1 MNDWA
6 KMINKLMEF
15 GYNEKEALELAKEIQ
30 NNLDGYTKQESKI
43 EEIRKVVSRVR
54 ARHQSSNR

>member
-1 MNDWA
+1 MSDLA
-6 KMINKLMEF
+6 KVVNKLMEF
-15 GYNEKEALELAKEIQ
+15 GYTDQQALELAKEIQ

>member
-1 MNDWA
+1 MNEWA
-6 KMINKLMEF
+6 RMINKLMEF

-30 NNLDGYTKQESKI
+30 ANLDGYTKQESRI

-54 ARHQSSNR
+54 ARNQPSNR

>member
-6 KMINKLMEF
+6 KMINKFMEF

-30 NNLDGYTKQESKI
+30 INLDGYTKQESRI

-54 ARHQSSNR
+54 ARNQSSNR